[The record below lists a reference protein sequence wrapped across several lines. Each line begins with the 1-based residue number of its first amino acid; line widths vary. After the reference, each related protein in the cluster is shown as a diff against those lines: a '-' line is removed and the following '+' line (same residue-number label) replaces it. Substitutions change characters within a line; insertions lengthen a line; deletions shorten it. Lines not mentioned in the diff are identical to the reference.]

1 MSIDHIRKEFHHKV
15 VLKDVSFTI
24 ATGSIFAFLGSNGAG
39 KSTLLNI
46 IIQILL
52 PTSGRIFMNGKEVL
66 KSKIGVVFQE
76 NTLDDDLTIYEN
88 LWIRGKLYHISNEKL
103 RHQIIVLSN
112 KLGMASFLHQIYKE
126 CSGGQK
132 RIASIARALL
142 MNPKILIMDEATTAL
157 DIETRKKL
165 WDFLLEQNK
174 LKNLTIFFSS
184 HYIEEAKVATNLCI
198 LKSGVILFHGTYRSL
213 IQKYGKKYLQVQLKD
228 QLLKKEVTSIK
239 QSLLFLEKLDDKKID
254 TFSVSNSDL
263 EDIFLK
269 LVSYGDISH

>member
-1 MSIDHIRKEFHHKV
+1 M
-15 VLKDVSFTI
+15 
-24 ATGSIFAFLGSNGAG
+24 
-39 KSTLLNI
+39 
-46 IIQILL
+46 
-52 PTSGRIFMNGKEVL
+52 
-66 KSKIGVVFQE
+66 
-76 NTLDDDLTIYEN
+76 
-88 LWIRGKLYHISNEKL
+88 YHISNEKL

-198 LKSGVILFHGTYRSL
+198 LKSGVILFHGL
-213 IQKYGKKYLQVQLKD
+213 ID
-228 QLLKKEVTSIK
+228 
-239 QSLLFLEKLDDKKID
+239 
-254 TFSVSNSDL
+254 
-263 EDIFLK
+263 
-269 LVSYGDISH
+269 H

>member
-24 ATGSIFAFLGSNGAG
+24 PTGSIFAFLGSNGAG

-254 TFSVSNSDL
+254 TFLYLIV
-263 EDIFLK
+263 I
-269 LVSYGDISH
+269 